1 MGRWQRTALVA
12 GILGMAGTLYMRF
25 VWFRRLAFPEP
36 CHLVTC
42 TDHAG
47 NALALAHLP
56 ARQVPP
62 GRPRLVIL
70 AHGLMKSMQH
80 HNMVRLA
87 ELLRARFDV
96 LTFDFAGHGHST
108 GLAELSYSRAG
119 DSLRC
124 VLAQARALG
133 YRRIGVIGY
142 SLGAAAALLTAS
154 QGAGWDAVVSV
165 CCPGDYPRQ
174 LLGCDRWVTWPW
186 SWWARL
192 MGMRAAPLWRLEPW
206 PIAYVARVA
215 PTPLLVVHHG
225 LDTLVRRAESEA
237 LFAAAQAPK
246 DYLYVPYALHDSPLA
261 SASPIIDWLDK
272 AL

>member
-1 MGRWQRTALVA
+1 MRLWQRTALA
-12 GILGMAGTLYMRF
+12 GGILGAAVTLFFRY
-25 VWFRRLAFPEP
+25 VWFRRLAFAAP
-36 CHLVTC
+36 CYLLTC
-42 TDHAG
+42 TDPAG
-47 NALALAHLP
+47 RDLALAHLP
-56 ARQVPP
+56 AGQCPP
-62 GRPRLVIL
+62 GDARLVIL

-87 ELLRARFDV
+87 EMLRARFDV
-96 LTFDFAGHGHST
+96 LTFDLAGHGHST

-119 DSLRC
+119 DSLQC

-142 SLGAAAALLTAS
+142 SLGAGAAILTAS

-174 LLGCDRWVTWPW
+174 LLGRDVLVTWPW
-186 SWWARL
+186 GWWARW

-215 PTPLLVVHHG
+215 PTPLLIVHHG

-237 LFAAAQAPK
+237 LFATAQLPK

-261 SASPIIDWLDK
+261 SAPPIIDWLDRT
-272 AL
+272 L